1 MRADNADQRL
11 TSLGIKINLVKD
23 KRKKLF
29 NEKTKKINALEM
41 SLSKKFI
48 TPNAAAKHS
57 IKIAMDG
64 VKRSGLDILGIKN
77 VNFKQ
82 AKRNLGRNTPLWT

>member
-1 MRADNADQRL
+1 MSLRADNADQRL
-11 TSLGIKINLVKD
+11 THLGIKINLVKD

-29 NEKTKKINALEM
+29 NEKRKKINTLQVF
-41 SLSKKFI
+41 LSKKFI

-64 VKRSGLDILGIKN
+64 VKRSGLDLLGIKN
-77 VNFKQ
+77 VNLNKL
-82 AKRNLGRNTPLWT
+82 REYLG

>member
-1 MRADNADQRL
+1 
-11 TSLGIKINLVKD
+11 
-23 KRKKLF
+23 
-29 NEKTKKINALEM
+29 M

-64 VKRSGLDILGIKN
+64 VKRSGLDIFGNEKC
-77 VNFKQ
+77 
-82 AKRNLGRNTPLWT
+82 